1 MMRWKKEEGQAV
13 VEFALILP
21 ILILL
26 IFGMIDFG
34 WLFYNKI
41 EVNNASREG
50 ARYAA
55 VHWKESNYESDTVSL
70 VTTYASG
77 STVTVLNTGTEV
89 TVSVSKNVDVLTGV
103 TSTILGDSVNLSA
116 SCTMRN
122 E

>member
-1 MMRWKKEEGQAV
+1 MRWRNEEGQAV

-21 ILILL
+21 LLILL

-55 VHWKESNYESDTVSL
+55 IHWNEADYVTDTENL
-70 VTTYASG
+70 VYSFTSG
-77 STVTVLNTGTEV
+77 SPAVTVTAGSTEV
-89 TVSVSKNVDVLTGV
+89 TVKVSKNVTVLTGV
-103 TSTILGDSVNLSA
+103 TSTFLGSTVNLS
-116 SCTMRN
+116 SDCTMRK

>member
-1 MMRWKKEEGQAV
+1 MWKREEGQST

-21 ILILL
+21 LLILL

-55 VHWKESNYESDTVSL
+55 IHWTEGSYEADTINL
-70 VTTYASG
+70 VQRYADG
-77 STVTVLNTGTEV
+77 SIVTVTSSSTEM
-89 TVSVSKNVDVLTGV
+89 TVSVSKEVDVLTGI
-103 TSTILGDSVNLSA
+103 TATFIGDTVNLS
-116 SCTMRN
+116 SDCTMRK